1 MNGHATVPVLC
12 TAGLSGWIDSVANRI
27 IQSAARGAPG
37 NLSERLEEEWLAAMP
52 EQCGRLR
59 RLSFALGCCWAAM
72 VIRRDHATVSVSG
85 TCSATGDRAAMTAY
99 AYHATSF
106 FSRSTTLA
114 ARDSVLCEINTTPLI
129 DVMLVLLV
137 TLIISLPIMT
147 HAVRLD
153 LPQTPPSPD
162 KNQPEVIDLDIDS
175 DGTIVWNG
183 TPVASTQQLESYLRA
198 EAQKD
203 PQPEIHLRADRRVKY
218 DFVAKVLASAHRN
231 RMKKMGFA
239 DTAEFKD

>member
-37 NLSERLEEEWLAAMP
+37 NLSERLEEEWLAAIP
-52 EQCGRLR
+52 EQRGRLR
-59 RLSFALGCCWAAM
+59 RLNFALGCCWAAM

-85 TCSATGDRAAMTAY
+85 TCSSTGDRTMTAY
-99 AYHATSF
+99 AYHATSPF
-106 FSRSTTLA
+106 FRSTTLA

-153 LPQTPPSPD
+153 LPQRPASQD
-162 KNQPEVIDLDIDS
+162 KKQPEVIDLDIDS
-175 DGTIVWNG
+175 DGTVVWNG

-218 DFVAKVLASAHRN
+218 DFVARVLASAQHN
-231 RMKKMGFA
+231 RMKKMSFA